1 MTEAGRP
8 LQHKLLAR
16 QVKRNLGL
24 DPQAWA
30 GVQQELAGL
39 QEGVPLSPAALQAI
53 KGLGPLMHQVEEAY
67 LQNDRDL
74 ELKSRSL
81 ELSSV
86 DLTASNTRLRDELE
100 SRTRAMESLRSTAA
114 ALMAEVDPDHPPL
127 LDDNLESL
135 SALMSNL
142 VRQKEDSQKDL
153 HSALTD
159 LANQKFA
166 LDQHAIVSMTNAAG
180 DILYAND
187 KFCQLSGYTRA
198 ELLGQNHRL
207 INSGR
212 QDKVYFANLWAVIS
226 SGKVW
231 RGEICNRSKAG
242 HLYWVDA
249 TIVPLRDESG
259 KPNMYIAIRTDI
271 TARKRMEVNI
281 KAAEAR
287 LRHITNTLP
296 GVVFQVEVTG
306 HTIRYTF
313 VSDRVMEVRGFSPE
327 ALVQDPDIASRQV
340 LAEDLPTMWA
350 GISVAAQRREA
361 WRGEYRIRTP
371 DNAIRWIR
379 TEINPETDAAQD
391 GTTVFTGIWQDVTQF
406 KEADERL
413 YEVTQRIPVAVFQY
427 RLEADGSLHI
437 PFVSHAIEAM
447 TGASVAAMTADSDVF
462 VQSIHPEDRA
472 SVMQLITDA
481 AVTLSAPSLDF
492 RLMNAQTLEIC
503 WVHGESQPR
512 VLANGQVVWN
522 GYLTDITQSRYFSQ
536 ELQKAKDAAEAANR
550 AKSDFLANMS
560 HEIRTPMNGVLGM
573 TELLLDTTLDEEQQE
588 YLNIVKTSSEA
599 LLRVINDI
607 LDFSKIEAG
616 KMDIES
622 IPFNLERTIA
632 DTLKTVALRAHDK
645 GLELVWDLAPDVPR
659 TLIGDPGRMRQVLVN
674 ILGNA
679 IKFTER
685 GEVVLRVTQD
695 TDADGR
701 ALLHLAISDTGIGIP
716 ADKLG
721 TIFDAFSQEDSS
733 TTRKY
738 GGTGLGLTIC
748 SRLVQGMGGAIWVE
762 STPGRGSVFHF
773 TTSLVRDASAPL
785 EAHAMTRFE
794 GLHVLVVDD
803 NHVNRDVL
811 SGLLQ
816 SLGARSTEA
825 AGGRGALDWLQA
837 RCQAAPDVAPCDLIL
852 LDGQMPGMDGFT
864 TAAQIRELGCCSGV
878 PLVLLSS
885 AGMKGDGQRSRDIG
899 IAGYLS
905 KPIARDELVQMLS
918 QVLHSHKLRP
928 EVLVTR
934 HSIRDTHPMLQVL
947 LVEDHAINQKLAVAL
962 LERWGHQVEVA
973 VNGQIA
979 LDMLAQRSYDVVLMD
994 MMMPVMDGLEAT
1006 RRIRAG
1012 EHSRRV
1018 PIIAMTANAMESDR
1032 EECMAAGMDDY
1043 VSKPIRSEELQSK
1056 LLQLAITGA
1065 QGVVSERLPLVPSVT
1080 ELPGAVFDYAAALAA
1095 ADEEMVEI
1103 VAGAFLAHWPK
1114 DLERLRSA
1122 LAAGDFVGVL
1132 HVSHALKGTLA
1143 MFGAQPAS
1151 VLAHRIEARAEAA
1164 DGVGIAELVEPL
1176 FQEIQALEV
1185 VLRSNAHTASGQI

>member
-1 MTEAGRP
+1 MTVAKSFLHHP
-8 LQHKLLAR
+8 LLVS
-16 QVKRNLGL
+16 QVQRTLGL
-24 DPQAWA
+24 DPNGWAQAQRELQQLA
-30 GVQQELAGL
+30 ERGGLSAAATQALRGLGGLLGEVQQAYARSDDDLA
-39 QEGVPLSPAALQAI
+39 
-53 KGLGPLMHQVEEAY
+53 H
-67 LQNDRDL
+67 
-74 ELKSRSL
+74 KSQSL
-81 ELSSV
+81 ALSSV
-86 DLTASNTRLRDELE
+86 DLTTSDTRLRDELA

-153 HSALTD
+153 HAALTD

-166 LDQHAIVSMTNAAG
+166 LDQHAIVSITNAAG
-180 DILYAND
+180 DIMYAND

-231 RGEICNRSKAG
+231 RGEICNRAKDG
-242 HLYWVDA
+242 HFYWVDA

-296 GVVFQVEVTG
+296 GVVFQVQVRGQEM
-306 HTIRYTF
+306 RYTF

-327 ALVQDPDIASRQV
+327 ALAQDPAIASRQV
-340 LAEDLPTMWA
+340 LPEDLPAVWA
-350 GISVAAQRREA
+350 GIQAAAQRREA

-371 DNAIRWIR
+371 DNAVRWIR
-379 TEINPETDAAQD
+379 TEINPETDVVQE

-413 YEVTQRIPVAVFQY
+413 HEVTQRIPVAVFQY
-427 RLEADGSLHI
+427 RLGVDGSLHI
-437 PFVSHAIEAM
+437 PFVSHAIETM
-447 TGASVAAMTADSDVF
+447 TGVSVSAITADSDVF

-472 SVMQLITDA
+472 VVMQLIGEA
-481 AVTLSAPSLDF
+481 AQTLGSPSLDF

-512 VLANGQVVWN
+512 TLANGQLVWN
-522 GYLTDITQSRYFSQ
+522 GYLTDITQSRHFSE

-645 GLELVWDLAPDVPR
+645 GLELVWDVTPDVPR
-659 TLIGDPGRMRQVLVN
+659 ALVGDPGRVRQVLVN

-695 TDADGR
+695 KDADGR

-748 SRLVQGMGGAIWVE
+748 ARLVQGMGGAIWVE
-762 STPGRGSVFHF
+762 STPGKGSVFHF

-785 EAHAMTRFE
+785 EAQALTRFE

-803 NHVNRDVL
+803 NQVNRDVL

-816 SLGARSTEA
+816 SVGAHSAEA
-825 AGGRGALDWLQA
+825 PSGQAALDWLQE
-837 RCQAAPDVAPCDLIL
+837 RCQAASGAAPCDVIL

-864 TAAQIRELGCCSGV
+864 TAARIRELDGCGGV

-905 KPIARDELVQMLS
+905 KPIARDELLQMLS

-973 VNGQIA
+973 ANGQIA
-979 LDMLAQRSYDVVLMD
+979 LDMLARRSYDVVLMD

-1012 EHSRRV
+1012 EQGRRV

-1043 VSKPIRSEELQSK
+1043 VSKPIKSEELQHK
-1056 LLQLAITGA
+1056 LLQLAIAGEQEQA
-1065 QGVVSERLPLVPSVT
+1065 SERLPLVPSLT
-1080 ELPGAVFDYAAALAA
+1080 ELAGPSFNYATALAA
-1095 ADEEMVEI
+1095 ADEEMVDI
-1103 VAGAFLAHWPK
+1103 VAGAFLAQWPK
-1114 DLERLRSA
+1114 DLERLRAA

-1143 MFGAQPAS
+1143 IFGAQPAS
-1151 VLAHRIEARAEAA
+1151 LLAHRVEARAEAA
-1164 DGVGIAELVEPL
+1164 DSAGITELVEPL
-1176 FQEIQALEV
+1176 IQEIQALDV

>member
-1 MTEAGRP
+1 MTEAKSSLHHP
-8 LQHKLLAR
+8 LLVS
-16 QVKRNLGL
+16 QVQRTLGL
-24 DPQAWA
+24 DAHAWA
-30 GVQQELAGL
+30 QAQRELQQLAEGNGLSAAATQALRGLGGLMWEVQQAYTRSDDDLA
-39 QEGVPLSPAALQAI
+39 
-53 KGLGPLMHQVEEAY
+53 
-67 LQNDRDL
+67 R
-74 ELKSRSL
+74 KSQSL
-81 ELSSV
+81 ALSSV
-86 DLTASNTRLRDELE
+86 DLTTSDTRLRDELA

-153 HSALTD
+153 HAALTD

-166 LDQHAIVSMTNAAG
+166 LDQHAIVSITNAAG
-180 DILYAND
+180 DIMYAND
-187 KFCQLSGYTRA
+187 KFCQLSGYSRA

-231 RGEICNRSKAG
+231 RGEICNRAKAG
-242 HLYWVDA
+242 HFYWVDA

-296 GVVFQVEVTG
+296 GVVFQVQVRGQEMS
-306 HTIRYTF
+306 YTF

-327 ALVQDPDIASRQV
+327 ALAQDPTIASRQV
-340 LAEDLPTMWA
+340 LPEDLPTVLA
-350 GISVAAQRREA
+350 GIQAAARNREA

-379 TEINPETDAAQD
+379 TEINPEADAVQE
-391 GTTVFTGIWQDVTQF
+391 GITVFTGIWQDVTQF

-413 YEVTQRIPVAVFQY
+413 YEVTQLIPVAVFQY
-427 RLEADGSLHI
+427 RLEAGGSLHI
-437 PFVSHAIEAM
+437 PFVSHAIETM
-447 TGASVAAMTADSDVF
+447 TGSSVAAITADSDVF
-462 VQSIHPEDRA
+462 ARSIHPDDRA
-472 SVMQLITDA
+472 AVMQLIADTA
-481 AVTLSAPSLDF
+481 LTLSPPSLDF
-492 RLMNAQTLEIC
+492 RLMNAQTMEIC
-503 WVHGESQPR
+503 WVHGEAQPR

-522 GYLTDITQSRYFSQ
+522 GYLTDITQSRYFSE

-645 GLELVWDLAPDVPR
+645 GLELVWDVAPDVPR
-659 TLIGDPGRMRQVLVN
+659 ALIGDPGRMRQVLVN

-685 GEVVLRVTQD
+685 GEVVLRVTQEKD
-695 TDADGR
+695 ESGR

-748 SRLVQGMGGAIWVE
+748 ARLVQGMGGTIWVE
-762 STPGRGSVFHF
+762 STPGQGSVFHF
-773 TTSLVRDASAPL
+773 TTRLVRDASVPL
-785 EAHAMTRFE
+785 EAHALTRFE

-803 NHVNRDVL
+803 NQVNRDVL

-816 SLGARSTEA
+816 SLDARSTQA
-825 AGGRGALDWLQA
+825 AGGQAAIDWLQA
-837 RCQAAPDVAPCDLIL
+837 RCQAEPAVAPCDLIL

-864 TAAQIRELGCCSGV
+864 TAARMRELSCCSGV

-934 HSIRDTHPMLQVL
+934 HSIRDTHPMLEVL

-973 VNGQIA
+973 ANGQIA
-979 LDMLAQRSYDVVLMD
+979 LDMLARRSYDVVLMD

-1012 EHSRRV
+1012 EQGWHI

-1043 VSKPIRSEELQSK
+1043 VSKPIKSEELQHK
-1056 LLQLAITGA
+1056 LLQLAIAGEQEQA
-1065 QGVVSERLPLVPSVT
+1065 SERLPLVPSLT
-1080 ELPGAVFDYAAALAA
+1080 ELAGAPFNYATALAA
-1095 ADEEMVEI
+1095 ADEEMVDI
-1103 VAGAFLAHWPK
+1103 VAGAFLAQWPK
-1114 DLERLRSA
+1114 DLERLRTA
-1122 LAAGDFVGVL
+1122 LAAADFMGVL

-1143 MFGAQPAS
+1143 IFGAQPAS
-1151 VLAHRIEARAEAA
+1151 LLAHRIEALAAAA
-1164 DGVGIAELVEPL
+1164 DGQAIAELVEPL
-1176 FQEIQALEV
+1176 IQEIQALEAA
-1185 VLRSNAHTASGQI
+1185 LRSNAHTASGQI